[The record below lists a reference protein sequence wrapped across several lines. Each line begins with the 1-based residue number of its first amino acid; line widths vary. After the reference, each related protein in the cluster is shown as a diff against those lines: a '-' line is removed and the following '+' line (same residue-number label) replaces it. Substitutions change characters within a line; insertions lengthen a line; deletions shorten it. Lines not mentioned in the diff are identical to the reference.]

1 MFKTGD
7 RVRVIHMGRYRVG
20 VVDRLNTS
28 NGTYVIN
35 LTPTPYSVLRREES
49 LIPIADNEYVCEQCG
64 HIIDRNYGDDNY
76 TLCEDCRNSGRY
88 VVCEDCGR
96 LIDKIW
102 DNYHKDDY
110 NHYVCE
116 DCWRHSDWYMCDGCN
131 RLIHGEPSMSD
142 GYTNL
147 CSECWNLDDTWQ
159 RCENCGDLFNT
170 NNEGDTHNECWYCS
184 ACYESLSY
192 GIEDYDYKPY
202 PRFYGQGDLFLGVE
216 LEVDNGGEK
225 GSNAEQFQ
233 YVTGDAMYYKHDG
246 SLDDGIECVTHP
258 MTLHYHRFE
267 FPWESLCET
276 AVELGY
282 KSHDTSTC
290 GLHVHVSRS
299 ALGDT
304 QDEQDAT
311 IARILYFFERNWDWL
326 LKFSRRTE
334 GQLNRWAARYVH
346 RDTVEEYHK
355 DVKNCNRNRYMC
367 VNLQNEDTVEFRMFR
382 GTLKV
387 NTILAT
393 LELVER
399 ICVLCRDCNADEIQD
414 LSWEHF
420 LSLIDPN
427 EYDELITYLK
437 ERGIY
442 CKETTEKIGEEI

>member
-7 RVRVIHMGRYRVG
+7 RVRVIHMGLYRVG
-20 VVDRLNTS
+20 VVDRLNAS

-35 LTPTPYSVLRREES
+35 LIHTPYSVSRREGS

-64 HIIDRNYGDDNY
+64 RIIDINYGDDNY

-88 VVCEDCGR
+88 VVCEGCGC
-96 LIDKIW
+96 LFDKTFEDYRK
-102 DNYHKDDY
+102 DNY

-116 DCWRHSDWYMCDGCN
+116 DCWEHSDWYICDGCH
-131 RLIHGEPSMSD
+131 RLIHGKPSMSD

-147 CSECWNLDDTWQ
+147 CSECWNLDNTWQ

-184 ACYESLSY
+184 ACYESLDY
-192 GIEDYDYKPY
+192 GIEDHDYKPY

-233 YVTGDAMYYKHDG
+233 YITGDAMYYKHDG

-267 FPWESLCET
+267 FPWESLCKK

-290 GLHVHVSRS
+290 GLHVHVSRN

-355 DVKNCNRNRYMC
+355 DVKNCNCNRYMC
-367 VNLQNEDTVEFRMFR
+367 VNLQNEDTVEFRIFR

-387 NTILAT
+387 STILAT

-399 ICVLCRDCNADEIQD
+399 ICVLCKDCNADEIQD